1 MSKENVKQLFGKME
15 KDAELQ
21 KKYTALIQEHHKETE
36 KILSGKLLE
45 FGKTAGFEFSME
57 DLFAARAEFIDKN
70 HSGKELSDSDMGS
83 VAGGITQKQIGI
95 ITSAVTLGLG
105 CAAMS
110 LAAEFTRPN
119 KGACQSYFSG
129 TDNNCNNHKK

>member
-57 DLFAARAEFIDKN
+57 DLFAARVEFVDKAN
-70 HSGKELSDSDMGS
+70 SGKELSDSDLGS

-95 ITSAVTLGLG
+95 ITSTVTLGFG
-105 CAAMS
+105 CAVAS
-110 LAAEFTRPN
+110 LTAEVAHPK
-119 KGACQSYFSG
+119 KGVCQSFFSG
-129 TDNNCNNHKK
+129 TDNNCNDHKG